1 MDGRNRLASRFR
13 KSNSDQYDLEEA
25 EAAEGL
31 ELRDYLSEIS
41 APKTEP
47 TRRRPMNI
55 EDNSSEK
62 AAAARKEKRERKKSR
77 IEGDQLRRSTEKS
90 VILRNVILAS
100 IRWKLPEV
108 VGRVPTS
115 FLGIMTPNWSMENM

>member
-1 MDGRNRLASRFR
+1 MLQGSDGWRNRLASRFR

-55 EDNSSEK
+55 EENSSDK
-62 AAAARKEKRERKKSR
+62 ARKEKRERTKSR
-77 IEGDQLRRSTEKS
+77 IEGDQVGPSF
-90 VILRNVILAS
+90 ILRKVTVVS
-100 IRWKLPEV
+100 TRWKLAEV

-115 FLGIMTPNWSMENM
+115 FPGIMTPNLSTESM